1 MLDIKCFDA
10 IGFKAADFHEFNRYL
25 DTARLKGQHPSSERG
40 TYAYWHV
47 GSGIEIWAAFDKQN
61 RPLNSNPHF
70 LGSSRIEA
78 RVTGMIDLASTLEGA
93 LRVHLNPRD
102 EGAPHYPFVFNVP
115 SWDFTRPL
123 LKEQKA
129 KSEGPLIISFQL
141 TAFAEELE
149 CYDSEETYLA
159 AQAQRQQQQ
168 HEQFGT
174 ESESETIDPAIH
186 FIPTGLMTEEKDK
199 PKPRASFSGEIVR
212 GQVLTNPVTNQK
224 TLYLGVKTLGMIV
237 DVVADASIVKGRPKN
252 HGIASGHFWL
262 SGRTV
267 EEIEAT
273 NKRLRL

>member
-1 MLDIKCFDA
+1 MLDLKCFDA

-25 DTARLKGQHPSSERG
+25 DMARLKGQHPSSERG
-40 TYAYWHV
+40 AYTYWPV
-47 GSGIEIWAAFDKQN
+47 GSGIEIWAASDKQT

-78 RVTGMIDLASTLEGA
+78 RVLEMVDLASTLEGA

-102 EGAPHYPFVFNVP
+102 ATAPHYPFLFNVP
-115 SWDFTRPL
+115 SWDFARPL

-129 KSEGPLIISFQL
+129 KTAGPLIITFQL
-141 TAFAEELE
+141 TAFADELE

-159 AQAQRQQQQ
+159 AQRLRQQRE
-168 HEQFGT
+168 HEELGT
-174 ESESETIDPAIH
+174 EDEGESLDEALH
-186 FIPTGLMTEEKDK
+186 FIPTGLMVSGGEKAQ
-199 PKPRASFSGEIVR
+199 PRAAFSGEIVS
-212 GQVLTNPVTNQK
+212 GHVLTNPITNQK
-224 TLYLGVKTLGMIV
+224 TLHLGVKTLGMIV
-237 DVVADASIVKGRPKN
+237 DVVADAAIVKGRPKN
-252 HGIASGHFWL
+252 HGIAAGHFWL